1 MTLFCFY
8 VCGRTRTLVPTGTC
22 TATNSI
28 ASPPVFFPTRVPLR
42 PCRRL
47 RRSRPGD
54 LRPLPDGLCGG
65 QGEDVQDDGVQGANG
80 RTGAKVCKAKCLNCN
95 AVLQKITRTHQKI
108 KTIKFRKPISLF
120 FLSFRSSIQ
129 PFFYF
134 FFIFSVC
141 EQTLF
146 AYADILCS

>member
-54 LRPLPDGLCGG
+54 LRPLPDGLRGG
-65 QGEDVQDDGVQGANG
+65 QGEDVQDDGVHCAHG
-80 RTGAKVCKAKCLNCN
+80 RTGGRRAKILPVCRTVLNSEAK
-95 AVLQKITRTHQKI
+95 
-108 KTIKFRKPISLF
+108 FISLYQKSKAGRAQGIF
-120 FLSFRSSIQ
+120 FASKTCTLAHSSIVTD
-129 PFFYF
+129 FKLDNY
-134 FFIFSVC
+134 
-141 EQTLF
+141 L
-146 AYADILCS
+146 L